1 MNDVF
6 KQTGHPSNNTRASL
20 LKLDHPLRKTNHG
33 QNTLSYI
40 APNIWYSLPDSLK
53 ATKGLNTYKR
63 KVKKHFLDR
72 MKNKESNVFVFF

>member
-20 LKLDHPLRKTNHG
+20 FKVGHPLRKTNQTG
-33 QNTLSYI
+33 
-40 APNIWYSLPDSLK
+40 SLK
-53 ATKGLNTYKR
+53 TTKGLNTYKR

-72 MKNKESNVFVFF
+72 MKNKESNVFVFI